1 MTRHSLAASTAL
13 AAALAFSSTAF
24 AQSNPAAA
32 TTPPAGDIGP
42 TPVAQPSDA
51 QPADAAGKLGEIVV
65 TATKRETTLEK
76 TPIAI
81 SAFSQKQLDQ
91 YQVKDVTSLAQF
103 VPGLAF
109 NQQGDQSAILL
120 TLRGI
125 GNDSAYTEVADPEVA
140 IYVDGIYSPR
150 AQGASVL
157 AYDLERIEVLRGP
170 QGTLFGR
177 NATVGAI
184 SFISAKPDFSGIK
197 GYAEVLGGSYN
208 RFGTQGMINLPV
220 TGTLAVRAAF
230 ITDRNDGYI
239 GYQQPPGTAGVDR
252 STYVTSGKKYYAKDQ
267 KSGRISAEW
276 RPSDRFRWDLNGE
289 YFKDTGTP
297 ILGLMQQTRPGEK
310 FWSALIDTAPD
321 QNRYSV
327 SIHSNMS
334 YDLTDNIQLAYLA
347 GWQRVGGS
355 TQADADA
362 GTEPPID
369 GATQTLPNG
378 GFEENRTVNSR
389 YDFYSHEV
397 QIKSIGT
404 HPIDWIVGGYYSHET
419 NAIRFDVDI
428 RNGYRNGTFNYA
440 GAFIQ
445 VDREI
450 ESKAGFGQ
458 AVWHATD
465 HIRLTGGIRYTDDD
479 KRDTGGRNVTSFL
492 PTCAPVDTAA
502 NGTCGG
508 LFGIDPHATGAEL
521 ASLLGPSFVVS
532 NNDAHGNWDKV
543 TWLGRVD
550 ADITDTTFGYASV
563 STGFKSGNIEDG
575 GLTANPETLTNY
587 EVGLKQRFL
596 DGRATLN
603 LAAYYSDF
611 KGYQV
616 NQAFTFHAD
625 PTDPLKVTGSQ
636 IITTNSKGAT
646 AKGIEAEL
654 NANITRRDHLNLS
667 ANVQKTRL
675 KSLLTADGRLYNASD
690 PANFEN
696 LKGNEL
702 PHAPRFAA
710 TATYIHD
717 VMLGNGATLSPRA
730 TLHYET
736 KSWLTYFNGDVASR
750 YADPAHVSGN
760 YGTAFD
766 RQKGYAKLD
775 LGLTYA
781 PAGGR
786 YVIELFGQNVTDH
799 KIRISSGSYGAPQN
813 PVFLSNYAPPRTI
826 GGRVRLNF

>member
-1 MTRHSLAASTAL
+1 MTRHLLAASTAL
-13 AAALAFSSTAF
+13 AATLFFSSAVE
-24 AQSNPAAA
+24 AQSQDSSVAPQAGA
-32 TTPPAGDIGP
+32 TAVADP
-42 TPVAQPSDA
+42 TQPNS
-51 QPADAAGKLGEIVV
+51 GEVPDIVV
-65 TATKRETTLEK
+65 TATKRETSLEK

-81 SAFSQKQLDQ
+81 STFNQKQLDQ
-91 YQVKDVTSLAQF
+91 YQVKDVRTLAQF
-103 VPGLAF
+103 VPSLAF
-109 NQQGDQSAILL
+109 NQQGDQSAVLL

-150 AQGASVL
+150 AQGASLL

-177 NATVGAI
+177 NATVGAV
-184 SFISAKPDFSGIK
+184 SFITAKPTFDSVK

-208 RFGTQGMINLPV
+208 RFGTQGMINIPISS
-220 TGTLAVRAAF
+220 TLAVRAAF
-230 ITDRNDGYI
+230 ITDRHDGYI
-239 GYQQPPGTAGVDR
+239 NYQQPPGTPGVDR
-252 STYVTSGKKYYAKDQ
+252 STYVTSGKKYYAGDQ
-267 KSGRISAEW
+267 KSGRLSVEW
-276 RPSDRFRWDLNGE
+276 RPSDRFRWDLNTE

-297 ILGLMQQTRPGEK
+297 ILGLMQNTRPGEK

-321 QNRYSV
+321 QNRYSIG
-327 SIHSNMS
+327 IHSDMS
-334 YDLTDNIQLAYLA
+334 YDVTDGIQIQYLA

-355 TQADADA
+355 TQDDADA
-362 GTEPPID
+362 GTEPPIE
-369 GATQTLPNG
+369 GAAQTLPNG
-378 GFEENRTVNSR
+378 AFEENRTVNSR

-404 HPIDWIVGGYYSHET
+404 HPIDWIVGGYFSHEK
-419 NAIRFDVDI
+419 NQIRFDVDI

-445 VDREI
+445 VDRTI

-479 KRDTGGRNVTSFL
+479 KRDRGGRNVTSFL
-492 PTCAPVDTAA
+492 PTCAASDTAA
-502 NGTCGG
+502 DGTCGG

-521 ASLLGPSFVVS
+521 GQLLGPNFVVS
-532 NNDAHGNWDKV
+532 NNDAHGNWDKI

-550 ADITDTTFGYASV
+550 ADLTDTTFAYGSV

-596 DGRATLN
+596 GGRATLN

-616 NQAFTFHAD
+616 NQAISTRNAAGQI
-625 PTDPLKVTGSQ
+625 TASQ

-654 NANITRRDHLNLS
+654 NANVTPIDHF
-667 ANVQKTRL
+667 NVASSFQKTRL
-675 KSLLTADGRLYNASD
+675 KQLLTIDGRLYSSSSLTDITSNSED
-690 PANFEN
+690 

-702 PHAPRFAA
+702 PHAPRFSI
-710 TATYIHD
+710 TGTYVHD
-717 VMLGNGATLSPRA
+717 VLLGNGGTLSPRA
-730 TLHYET
+730 TVHYET

-750 YADPAHVSGN
+750 YADPTGKGT

-766 RQKGYAKLD
+766 RQKGYTKLD
-775 LGLTYA
+775 LGLTYTA
-781 PAGGR
+781 PSGR
-786 YVIELFGQNVTDH
+786 YLVELFGQNITDH
-799 KIRISSGSYGAPQN
+799 KIRLSAGSYGAPAN

-826 GGRVRLNF
+826 GGRFRLNF

>member
-1 MTRHSLAASTAL
+1 MTRHILAASTAL
-13 AAALAFSSTAF
+13 AAVLAFPSAAF
-24 AQSNPAAA
+24 AQSSPAAA
-32 TTPPAGDIGP
+32 TVPAGGDAGP
-42 TPVAQPSDA
+42 TPVAQP
-51 QPADAAGKLGEIVV
+51 ADQSGQVAEIVV

-81 SAFSQKQLDQ
+81 SAFSQKQLDA

-103 VPGLAF
+103 VPSLAF

-184 SFISAKPDFSGIK
+184 SFISAKPSFDGIK

-220 TGTLAVRAAF
+220 TDTLAVRAAF

-239 GYQQPPGTAGVDR
+239 GFQQPPVTAGVDR

-276 RPSDRFRWDLNGE
+276 RPSERFRWDLNGE

-297 ILGLMQQTRPGEK
+297 ILGLMQTPRAGQD
-310 FWSALIDTAPD
+310 FWSALIDTAPEQD
-321 QNRYSV
+321 RYSV

-334 YDLTDNIQLAYLA
+334 YDLSDSVQVAYLA

-362 GTEPPID
+362 GTEPPLA
-369 GATQTLPNG
+369 GFTQTLPNAA
-378 GFEENRTVNSR
+378 FEENRTVNSR
-389 YDFYSHEV
+389 YDFFSHEV

-404 HPIDWIVGGYYSHET
+404 HPIDWIVGGYYSHEK
-419 NAIRFDVDI
+419 NQIRFDIDE

-445 VDREI
+445 ADREI

-458 AVWHATD
+458 AVWHATN
-465 HIRLTGGIRYTDDD
+465 HIRVTGGIRYTDDD
-479 KRDTGGRNVTSFL
+479 KRDVGGRNVTAFN
-492 PTCAPVDTAA
+492 PTCAASDTAA

-508 LFGIDPHATGAEL
+508 LFGIDPHATAQVLANEL
-521 ASLLGPSFVVS
+521 GFNIS
-532 NNDAHGNWDKV
+532 NNDAHGNWSKV

-550 ADITDTTFGYASV
+550 ADITDTTFGYGSV

-587 EVGLKQRFL
+587 EVGLKQRFFG
-596 DGRATLN
+596 GRATLN

-616 NQAFTFHAD
+616 NQAVTFHAD
-625 PTDPLKVTGSQ
+625 PSNPLLITGSQ
-636 IITTNSKGAT
+636 IITTNAKGAT

-654 NANITRRDHLNLS
+654 TANLTRHDHLNVS
-667 ANVQKTRL
+667 ADVQKTRL
-675 KSLLTADGRLYNASD
+675 KTLLTVDGRLYNASD
-690 PANFEN
+690 PANIEN
-696 LKGNEL
+696 LQGNEL
-702 PHAPRFAA
+702 PHAPRFSG
-710 TATYIHD
+710 TVTYIHD
-717 VMLGNGATLSPRA
+717 VELANGATLSPRA
-730 TLHYET
+730 TVHYET

-750 YADPAHVSGN
+750 YADPTGKGA

-766 RQKGYAKLD
+766 RQKAYAKVD
-775 LGLTYA
+775 LGLTYT

-786 YVIELFGQNVTDH
+786 YLIELFGQNVTDH
-799 KIRISSGSYGAPQN
+799 KIRLSSGSYGAPQN
-813 PVFLSNYAPPRTI
+813 PIFLSNYAPPRTF